1 MRISCYLFV
10 LMIKKEV
17 DKSLQQE
24 QLDAAREFVRK
35 IRKSRIL
42 NRNALNQRAVSTFYP
57 NS

>member
-1 MRISCYLFV
+1 MCISCYLFV

-42 NRNALNQRAVSTFYP
+42 NGNALNQRAVSTFYP